1 MIFFIYQLLTSIL
14 LIFSPFIILYRILKN
29 KEDKFRV
36 KEKFCISSKSRG
48 NGKLIWFHGS
58 SVGEIMSIIPIIKR
72 YDNDKS
78 IRKIL
83 ITSSTLGSSKILN
96 KIKFKKT
103 IHQFYPIDHF
113 FFSNKFLNYW
123 KPSVAIFI
131 ESEIWPSMFR
141 SIKNK
146 SIPLILLNARIT
158 KKTFNRWSIIK
169 VFSESIFDLI
179 DIAYPQNFETKKFL
193 KKFKVKNIKSIGNIK
208 FIKNVDSTYDKIDKK
223 LFSQF
228 KKYKTFVAASTHDTE
243 ETYAAKTHILL
254 KKKNKNLITI
264 IIPRHIGR
272 VSQIASQMK
281 ELKLNTV
288 LRSSKN
294 KKLKNIDIFI
304 VDSFGESEKFY
315 KIATTVFLG
324 KSLIK
329 KKDLESLGGSGQN
342 PLEPARFGAKI
353 LHGPNVENF
362 KEVYEYLNSLKISSK
377 VNSIIEC
384 ANSTIFKKNMK
395 KVKKMEAL
403 GRTIL
408 KKTLKELDKSIN
420 NEI

>member
-14 LIFSPFIILYRILKN
+14 LIFSPFIILYRIFKN

-36 KEKFCISSKSRG
+36 KEKFCFPSKLRG

-58 SVGEIMSIIPIIKR
+58 SVGEIMSIIPIIKI

-78 IRKIL
+78 TNKIL
-83 ITSSTLGSSKILN
+83 ITSSTLSSSKILN

-123 KPSVAIFI
+123 RPTVAIFL

-146 SIPLILLNARIT
+146 DIPLILLNARIT
-158 KKTFNRWSIIK
+158 KKTANRWSLIK
-169 VFSESIFDLI
+169 KFSESIFNLI

-193 KKFKVKNIKSIGNIK
+193 KKFKIKNIKSIGNLK
-208 FIKNVDSTYDKIDKK
+208 FIKNDESKYDKIDKN
-223 LFSQF
+223 LFLQF
-228 KKYKTFVAASTHDTE
+228 KKYKTFVAASTHDSE
-243 ETYAAKTHILL
+243 EVYAAKTHILL

-264 IIPRHIGR
+264 IIPRHISR
-272 VSQIASQMK
+272 VDQIIKQMK
-281 ELKLNTV
+281 EFNLNTF

-304 VDSFGESEKFY
+304 VDTFGESKKFY
-315 KIATTVFLG
+315 KIATTVL
-324 KSLIK
+324 
-329 KKDLESLGGSGQN
+329 LGGSIIRRGGQN

-353 LHGPNVENF
+353 LHGPNIDNF
-362 KEVYEYLNSLKISSK
+362 KEVYKYLNTLKISSK
-377 VNSIIEC
+377 VNSVMEC
-384 ANSTIFKKNMK
+384 ANSIIFKKNMK

>member
-14 LIFSPFIILYRILKN
+14 LIFSPFIILYRIFKN

-36 KEKFCISSKSRG
+36 KEKFCFPSKLRG

-58 SVGEIMSIIPIIKR
+58 SVGEIMSIIPIIKI

-78 IRKIL
+78 TNKIL
-83 ITSSTLGSSKILN
+83 ITSSTLSSSKILN

-123 KPSVAIFI
+123 RPTVAIFL

-146 SIPLILLNARIT
+146 DIPLILLNARIT
-158 KKTFNRWSIIK
+158 KKTANRWSLIK
-169 VFSESIFDLI
+169 KFSESIFNLI

-193 KKFKVKNIKSIGNIK
+193 KKFKIKNIKSIGNLK
-208 FIKNVDSTYDKIDKK
+208 FIKNDESKYDKIDKN
-223 LFSQF
+223 LFLQF
-228 KKYKTFVAASTHDTE
+228 KKYKTFVAASTHDSE
-243 ETYAAKTHILL
+243 EVYAAKTHILL

-264 IIPRHIGR
+264 IIPRHISR
-272 VSQIASQMK
+272 VDQIIKQMK
-281 ELKLNTV
+281 EFKLNTF

-304 VDSFGESEKFY
+304 VDTFGESKKFY
-315 KIATTVFLG
+315 KIATTVL
-324 KSLIK
+324 
-329 KKDLESLGGSGQN
+329 LGGSIIRRGGQN

-353 LHGPNVENF
+353 LHGPNIDNF
-362 KEVYEYLNSLKISSK
+362 KEVYKYLNTLKISSK
-377 VNSIIEC
+377 VNSVMEC
-384 ANSTIFKKNMK
+384 ANSIIFKKNMK